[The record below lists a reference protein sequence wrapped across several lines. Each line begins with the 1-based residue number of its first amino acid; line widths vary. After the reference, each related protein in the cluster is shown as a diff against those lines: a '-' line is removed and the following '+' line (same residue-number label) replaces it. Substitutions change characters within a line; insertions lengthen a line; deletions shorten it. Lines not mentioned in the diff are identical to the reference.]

1 LPGVIAAQCNG
12 TMGAQQ
18 DHKMKQILVTWVG
31 VATLAVL
38 GGCNN
43 AKSPDTAARDIA
55 AADQSAATKVADAQR
70 DAQKDMSADAYN
82 VAVAQA
88 EGDHKVAIQKCE
100 TLQGHD
106 QQVCKDQADADY
118 EAAKAN
124 AKAAKASSQP

>member
-1 LPGVIAAQCNG
+1 MA
-12 TMGAQQ
+12 M
-18 DHKMKQILVTWVG
+18 
-31 VATLAVL
+31 LAVL
-38 GGCNN
+38 AGCNN

-55 AADQSAATKVADAQR
+55 NADKDAAAKVADAQH

-88 EGDHKVAIQKCE
+88 EGDHKVQIQKCE

-124 AKAAKASSQP
+124 AKAAKVSSQP